1 MSSKSFR
8 NKNIQRPKKSGLA
21 RRSREKVHRRRLMEL
36 GMTEEQVKHLDTKSL
51 RTFLRKPAQ
60 TARMI
65 AKQNG

>member
-1 MSSKSFR
+1 MSSKNFR

-21 RRSREKVHRRRLMEL
+21 RRSRERIHRRRLIEL
-36 GMTEEQVKHLDTKSL
+36 GMTEDQVKHLDTKSL
-51 RTFLRKPAQ
+51 RTLLKKPVQ